1 MNKTTWHLNLDE
13 VVSNIEKL
21 GVTCKD
27 SNGNWRTAEDIL
39 QEIAEQWDNTKD
51 LIEDYFNN
59 KEE

>member
-1 MNKTTWHLNLDE
+1 MNKTTWHLNLDK
-13 VVSNIEKL
+13 VVSDIEKL

-27 SNGNWRTAEDIL
+27 SDGNWRATEDIL